1 MTLYDIIGLVG
12 VGFVLLAY
20 GLLQIEKIN
29 SKGWR
34 FSALNAM
41 GAMLI
46 MVSLYFSFNL
56 ASFVIE
62 CAWLTI
68 SLYGLFKAWRTRG
81 GAHQ

>member
-1 MTLYDIIGLVG
+1 MTLYDFIGIVG

-20 GLLQIEKIN
+20 GLLQAEKID

-34 FSALNAM
+34 FSALNAT
-41 GAMLI
+41 GAVLI

-62 CAWLTI
+62 CAWLAI
-68 SLYGLFKAWRTRG
+68 SLFGLLKAWRGQT
-81 GAHQ
+81 

>member
-1 MTLYDIIGLVG
+1 MTLYDVIGIIG

-20 GLLQIEKIN
+20 GLLQVEKIN

-34 FSALNAM
+34 FSALNAV
-41 GAMLI
+41 GAVLI

-56 ASFVIE
+56 ASFIIE

-68 SLYGLFKAWRTRG
+68 SVYGLFKAWRLPKSG
-81 GAHQ
+81 